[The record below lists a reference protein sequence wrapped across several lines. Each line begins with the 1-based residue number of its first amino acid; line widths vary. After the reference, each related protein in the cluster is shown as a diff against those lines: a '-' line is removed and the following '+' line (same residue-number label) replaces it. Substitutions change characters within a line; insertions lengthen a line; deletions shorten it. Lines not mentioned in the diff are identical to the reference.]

1 MGYCYIFD
9 YLSIIVSSFLDTDI
23 SFVKGVGPTKSL
35 LLKEELGWKCYRDAL
50 YYLPYRYED
59 RSIIHKIDTIQ
70 HLDEYVQLVGSF
82 HQFQTIGTG
91 RTQRLNAVFKD
102 DSGFVEITWFKGIK
116 WITEHI
122 KPTFKYLIYGKVQKF
137 NNKLQIIHPEV
148 ELLNTEKS
156 IQDKAG
162 LVPLYSTTEKLRK
175 RGLESRQIHKI
186 IQQIVEGFRPSH
198 IKENLPDYILQK
210 IKLPNRYQALSQ
222 IHHPESIQQAQWAKN
237 RMKFEELFYYQLK
250 IYHKKNERKT
260 YVGFKCEK
268 VGKYFNEYY
277 QSYIPFDLTGAQK
290 RVVREIRKDMG
301 SGIQMNRLLQGDV
314 GSGKTMVAI
323 MSMLLAADNGLQSA
337 MMAPTEILA
346 QQHYE
351 SVSEQLQKIGLK
363 VALLTGSIKGKQRS
377 KILDALR
384 DGYINVLVGTHAL
397 IEDWVQFY
405 KLGLIIID
413 EQHRFG
419 VAQRAKLR
427 DKNEK
432 ILPHVL
438 VMSATPIPRTLAM
451 TEYGD
456 LDISIIDELPPGRKP
471 IETIHKFE
479 SSRLWTFAFI
489 KKQIALGRQIYI
501 VYPLIAE
508 SETLDL
514 NNLAQGYIALQ
525 RDFPEP
531 QYHIS
536 IVHGKLKSEDKESE
550 MKRFVEGKTH
560 IMIATTVI
568 EVGVNVPN
576 ASVMIIENAERFGLA
591 QLHQLRGRV
600 GRGADQSY
608 CILMSDYKL
617 SENGKK
623 RIETMCATND
633 GFVIAE
639 VDMQLRGA
647 GDMDGTQQSGAPSL
661 HFSDLVT
668 DMPILSLARDIIEEI
683 YSKDPTL
690 ELEENSIIKFWL
702 EYSLAKIIN
711 WREIS

>member
-23 SFVKGVGPTKSL
+23 SFVKGVGPTKSF

-260 YVGFKCEK
+260 YVGFKCET

-277 QSYIPFDLTGAQK
+277 QS
-290 RVVREIRKDMG
+290 
-301 SGIQMNRLLQGDV
+301 
-314 GSGKTMVAI
+314 
-323 MSMLLAADNGLQSA
+323 
-337 MMAPTEILA
+337 
-346 QQHYE
+346 
-351 SVSEQLQKIGLK
+351 
-363 VALLTGSIKGKQRS
+363 
-377 KILDALR
+377 
-384 DGYINVLVGTHAL
+384 
-397 IEDWVQFY
+397 
-405 KLGLIIID
+405 
-413 EQHRFG
+413 
-419 VAQRAKLR
+419 
-427 DKNEK
+427 
-432 ILPHVL
+432 
-438 VMSATPIPRTLAM
+438 
-451 TEYGD
+451 
-456 LDISIIDELPPGRKP
+456 
-471 IETIHKFE
+471 
-479 SSRLWTFAFI
+479 
-489 KKQIALGRQIYI
+489 
-501 VYPLIAE
+501 
-508 SETLDL
+508 
-514 NNLAQGYIALQ
+514 
-525 RDFPEP
+525 
-531 QYHIS
+531 
-536 IVHGKLKSEDKESE
+536 
-550 MKRFVEGKTH
+550 
-560 IMIATTVI
+560 
-568 EVGVNVPN
+568 
-576 ASVMIIENAERFGLA
+576 
-591 QLHQLRGRV
+591 
-600 GRGADQSY
+600 
-608 CILMSDYKL
+608 
-617 SENGKK
+617 
-623 RIETMCATND
+623 
-633 GFVIAE
+633 
-639 VDMQLRGA
+639 
-647 GDMDGTQQSGAPSL
+647 
-661 HFSDLVT
+661 
-668 DMPILSLARDIIEEI
+668 
-683 YSKDPTL
+683 
-690 ELEENSIIKFWL
+690 
-702 EYSLAKIIN
+702 
-711 WREIS
+711 